1 MSRRVAFVSGAS
13 RGIGAE
19 SAVALARAG
28 FDVAITAR
36 TLDAGEA
43 YDHVGKVA
51 PLPGSLRATAAAVFR
66 YPASSKI
73 GEMDCAG
80 AVKGVH
86 PTLRKEPRQA
96 LCISNGS
103 ASEPTL

>member
-51 PLPGSLRATAAAVFR
+51 PLPGSLRATAAALYAKR
-66 YPASSKI
+66 PWTQREK
-73 GEMDCAG
+73 
-80 AVKGVH
+80 
-86 PTLRKEPRQA
+86 R
-96 LCISNGS
+96 
-103 ASEPTL
+103 